1 MTKLSLLYVS
11 TEVRRITDPVAAAV
25 EEAAEQSVFP
35 AATAAVAVAPVPVSA
50 AAAVAAANEETG
62 EARVSIHVVP
72 TAASTAAREATEWL
86 VPEASA
92 ELAAAAAVAA
102 VSVVIRWILQPG
114 IPVATYPA
122 IVHHLRAL
130 IT

>member
-1 MTKLSLLYVS
+1 
-11 TEVRRITDPVAAAV
+11 VAATV
-25 EEAAEQSVFP
+25 EEAVEQSAFP
-35 AATAAVAVAPVPVSA
+35 AVAATVAVAPVAVLA
-50 AAAVAAANEETG
+50 AAAVAANEETG

-72 TAASTAAREATEWL
+72 TAASMAAREATEWL
-86 VPEASA
+86 VPEASLA
-92 ELAAAAAVAA
+92 ELAVAAAVAAA
-102 VSVVIRWILQPG
+102 VSVVIRRILQRG

>member
-1 MTKLSLLYVS
+1 
-11 TEVRRITDPVAAAV
+11 VAATV
-25 EEAAEQSVFP
+25 EEAAEQSAFP
-35 AATAAVAVAPVPVSA
+35 VAAATVAVAPVPVSA
-50 AAAVAAANEETG
+50 AAAVAANEETG

-102 VSVVIRWILQPG
+102 VSVVIRRILQQG